1 MAATTNKHFL
11 DYDGL
16 STLWSII
23 TNRFADKDK
32 TITEQKVSLMTST
45 NDDDAT
51 KGKQTWSLVTTLAD
65 GATDKVTELPLANR
79 VQPGLMTPDQ
89 FTMID
94 DLTANIEEMAPFA
107 GLQLK
112 NDVYTEEVSLTGRKA
127 TIELKYESAL
137 EGSVRKAYIS
147 LLDPTYPAEGKWED
161 RTKEQYLAAA
171 EAATQAGTTLVG
183 WADWTDSSNKVTYY
197 YQWSVDGKTGP
208 VNALGKPIKNKPISK
223 IDVTDLL
230 RTGLL
235 ENTDVVSKGGKTMLK
250 LDFIVKSPTTG
261 NEEIQSQY
269 IDVTDLV
276 DIYTAGDG
284 IKIVSR
290 TSEPTLGADGELDY
304 KPTETEI
311 ALKYATD
318 DERGAIRTGYTAA
331 TGLVRHYAIDVVDG
345 DDDTTGAGKAFVV
358 VPWDN
363 HEVTVFSDGKD
374 ANENP
379 YLTIKDTSN
388 TVDGAD
394 GSKTHKHTFQ
404 IEVADGIKQAE
415 ALARTAA
422 QNIYGDSVTTGEG
435 DGAVTVNY
443 INVEKFQI
451 GGSAEKGEGTNWTI
465 TLDQTVKDSLALADS
480 AIQSV
485 AVDDVDR
492 DGRSTGADLII
503 TSTDNFDE
511 KGQAGYTITLGART
525 IESLQNADSAI
536 QTINLFG
543 TDIRTTTDNADVDV
557 VYTEAQL
564 TKDIKLGS
572 AIKANVS
579 DYIAKSDD
587 STDKSES
594 SYEID
599 GVKEKK
605 DNLPTV
611 KAVKTYVESVKTDIT
626 QEYEGHVTGV
636 VNSLNSAVEVD
647 DVDANNTAQQLAT
660 TTFFTKIAITKG
672 MLDEDL
678 SESRPLVIKDITDFR
693 ALNEDEIYTIC
704 GATKPTPEA

>member
-32 TITEQKVSLMTST
+32 TITKQEVSLMTST

-65 GATDKVTELPLANR
+65 NSTQKVTELPLANR

-112 NDVYTEEVSLTGRKA
+112 NDAYTEEVSLTGRKA
-127 TIELKYESAL
+127 TIELKYESEL
-137 EGSVRKAYIS
+137 ESGVRKAYIS

-161 RTKEQYLAAA
+161 RTKEQYIAAA
-171 EAATQAGTTLVG
+171 EAATQAGTTLIG
-183 WADWTDSSNKVTYY
+183 WADWTDSANNQTYY
-197 YQWSVDGKTGP
+197 YQWSVAGKTGP

-290 TSEPTLGADGELDY
+290 TSEPTLNEDGELDY

-318 DERGAIRTGYTAA
+318 SERGAIRTGYTAA
-331 TGLVRHYAIDVVDG
+331 EGNVRHYAIDVVDG

-363 HEVTVFSDGKD
+363 HEVTVFSTGKD
-374 ANENP
+374 ANDSP
-379 YLTIKDTSN
+379 YLSISDTSN
-388 TVDGAD
+388 VVDGAD
-394 GSKTHKHTFQ
+394 GSKLHKHTFQ
-404 IEVADGIKQAE
+404 IEVADGIKKAE

-422 QNIYGDSVTTGEG
+422 QEIVGDKVTVGT
-435 DGAVTVNY
+435 DPAVEVNY
-443 INVEKFQI
+443 INVSKKQLGEN
-451 GGSAEKGEGTNWTI
+451 AAKGEGTQWTI

-485 AVDDVDR
+485 AVDDVAR
-492 DGRSTGADLII
+492 AGRSEGADLVIEK
-503 TSTDNFDE
+503 TDNFDE
-511 KGQAGYTITLGART
+511 KGKAGYTITLGDRT
-525 IESLQNADSAI
+525 RQSLDYADSAVQKI
-536 QTINLFG
+536 TLFNRDLTG
-543 TDIRTTTDNADVDV
+543 NEP

-564 TKDIKLGS
+564 TEDLSLGNAIKLNKTEV
-572 AIKANVS
+572 IN
-579 DYIAKSDD
+579 KSDD
-587 STDKSES
+587 TTDKSAAPYDS
-594 SYEID
+594 N
-599 GVKEKK
+599 VKI

-611 KAVKTYVESVKTDIT
+611 KAVKTYVGEVKTDIT
-626 QEYEGHVTGV
+626 QEYEGYVTGV
-636 VNSLNSAVEVD
+636 VNNLNSDISVD
-647 DVDANNTAQQLAT
+647 NVDADTTAQNQAT

-672 MLDEDL
+672 MLDADK

-693 ALNEDEIYTIC
+693 ALDEDEIYAIC

>member
-11 DYDGL
+11 DYAGL

-32 TITEQKVSLMTST
+32 TITRQEVYLMTST

-51 KGKQTWSLVTTLAD
+51 KGKSTWSLVTTLAD
-65 GATDKVTELPLANR
+65 NSTQKITELPLANR

-112 NDVYTEEVSLTGRKA
+112 NDDYVEEVSLTGRKA

-147 LLDPTYPAEGKWED
+147 LLDPTYPAEGEWQD
-161 RTKEQYLAAA
+161 RTKEQYIAAA
-171 EAATQAGTTLVG
+171 EAATNAGTTLIG
-183 WADWTDSSNKVTYY
+183 WADWTDSSNNQTYY

-208 VNALGKPIKNKPISK
+208 VNALGKPIKKKPISK

-290 TSEPTLGADGELDY
+290 TSEPTLDADGLLDY

-331 TGLVRHYAIDVVDG
+331 TENVRHYAIDVVDG
-345 DDDTTGAGKAFVV
+345 DDDDTGAGKAFVV

-363 HEVTVFSDGKD
+363 HEVIVYSTGKD

-379 YLTIKDTSN
+379 YLAINDTTN
-388 TVDGAD
+388 VVDGAD
-394 GSKTHKHTFQ
+394 GSKLHKHTFQ

-422 QNIYGDSVTTGEG
+422 QTIYGDSVTTGEG
-435 DGAVTVNY
+435 DEAVTVNY
-443 INVEKFQI
+443 INVERFQI

-485 AVDDVDR
+485 AVDNVDR

-503 TSTDNFDE
+503 TETDNFDE
-511 KGQAGYTITLGART
+511 KGQAGYTITLGDRT
-525 IESLQNADSAI
+525 RQSLDYADSAV
-536 QTINLFG
+536 QTVTLFN
-543 TDIRTTTDNADVDV
+543 TTLSGNDP

-564 TKDIKLGS
+564 TKDIALGN
-572 AIKANVS
+572 AIKLNKTTV
-579 DYIAKSDD
+579 INKSDD
-587 STDKSES
+587 TTNQSAASYDS
-594 SYEID
+594 S
-599 GVKEKK
+599 VML

-611 KAVKTYVESVKTDIT
+611 QAVKTYVESVKTDIT
-626 QEYEGHVTGV
+626 QDYGDFVKA
-636 VNSLNSAVEVD
+636 AVESLDSTLEVNT
-647 DVDANNTAQQLAT
+647 VDATTTAQELAT
-660 TTFFTKIAITKG
+660 TTFFTKIAITDGK
-672 MLDEDL
+672 LDATA
-678 SESRPLVIKDITDFR
+678 SVSRPLVIKDITDFR

-704 GATKPTPEA
+704 GATKPTPES

>member
-11 DYDGL
+11 DYAGL

-32 TITEQKVSLMTST
+32 TITSQEVSLMTST

-51 KGKQTWSLVTTLAD
+51 RGKQTWSLVTTLAD
-65 GATDKVTELPLANR
+65 GATEKVTELPLANR

-112 NDVYTEEVSLTGRKA
+112 NDTYVEEVSLTGRKA
-127 TIELKYESAL
+127 TIELKYDSAL
-137 EGSVRKAYIS
+137 EDGVRKAYIS
-147 LLDPTYPAEGKWED
+147 LLDPTYPAEGEWQD
-161 RTKEQYLAAA
+161 RTKEQFIAAKDAAAA
-171 EAATQAGTTLVG
+171 EGTTLVG
-183 WADWTDSSNKVTYY
+183 WADWTDSANNETYY
-197 YQWSVDGKTGP
+197 YQWSVAGKTGP
-208 VNALGKPIKNKPISK
+208 VNALGKPIKKKPISK

-235 ENTDVVSKGGKTMLK
+235 ENTDVISKGGKTMLK

-304 KPTETEI
+304 KATETEI

-318 DERGAIRTGYTAA
+318 GERGAIRTGYTAA
-331 TGLVRHYAIDVVDG
+331 EGNVRHYAIDVVDG

-363 HEVTVFSDGKD
+363 HEVTVFSEGVD

-435 DGAVTVNY
+435 DDAVTVNY

-451 GGSAEKGEGTNWTI
+451 VGSAEKGEGTNWTI

-480 AIQSV
+480 AVQSV
-485 AVDDVDR
+485 AVEDVER
-492 DGRSTGADLII
+492 DGRSTGTDLAIELVK
-503 TSTDNFDE
+503 DPAGKGE
-511 KGQAGYTITLGART
+511 KGYTITLGERT
-525 IESLQNADSAI
+525 RQSLEYADSAV
-536 QTINLFG
+536 QTVTLFN
-543 TDIRTTTDNADVDV
+543 TTLNGGNDV
-557 VYTEAQL
+557 VYSEEQL
-564 TKDIKLGS
+564 TEDIKLGS

-579 DYIAKSDD
+579 STISKSDN
-587 STDKSES
+587 STDTSES
-594 SYEID
+594 SYVNAET
-599 GVKEKK
+599 GEKDVK

-626 QEYEGHVTGV
+626 QEYESHVTGV
-636 VNSLNSAVEVD
+636 VNNLNSDIEVD
-647 DVDANNTAQQLAT
+647 NVDAGNTAQNLAT

-672 MLDEDL
+672 MLDADA

-693 ALNEDEIYTIC
+693 ALDEDEIYAIC